1 VKEHIMFELFWEL
14 NQQRRIGE
22 AQADARNSEM
32 RAQDVQRDVEM
43 LQQSVE
49 KLALVNAAMWSL
61 MQDKMGLKDEQLLN
75 RMQEIDMQDGVA
87 DGRISRQKALT
98 CAKCQRP
105 MSRTHD
111 SFMYCGAYNPGSRSA
126 FDVT

>member
-1 VKEHIMFELFWEL
+1 MFELFWEL
-14 NQQRRIGE
+14 HQHRRIGE
-22 AQADARNSEM
+22 AQSDARRSQEKA
-32 RAQDVQRDVEM
+32 RGLEHEVAM

-61 MQDKMGLKDEQLLN
+61 LQDKSGLKDDDLLN
-75 RMQEIDMQDGVA
+75 RMQAIDMQDGVA
-87 DGRISRQKALT
+87 DGRISSRKPPA

-105 MSRTHD
+105 MSRTHERC
-111 SFMYCGAYNPGSRSA
+111 MYCGAYSAAARSA